1 VTGAPHLKARPA
13 RAWGVLL
20 QAALAALF
28 ALVLATAP
36 AAQARPAADVDS
48 ARLAQADREPGNWMS
63 HGRTYGEQRFSPLDR
78 ITAQNAGQLGL
89 AWFVDLDTS
98 KGQEATPLVIDGV
111 LYVATAWSMVKAYD
125 AKSGGLLWQ
134 FDPQVPRDTLVK
146 GCCDAVNRGVA
157 AWQGKIF
164 VGTLDGRL
172 IALDANTGKPVW
184 SVVTVD
190 QTKPYTI
197 TGAPRVI
204 KGKVMIGNGGA
215 ELGVR
220 GYVSA
225 YDAADGKMLW
235 RFYTVPGDPAKGF
248 ESEALAAAAK
258 TWTGEWWRLGGG
270 GTVWDSMAY
279 DPKLDLL
286 YIGVGN
292 GSPWN
297 RAIRSPGGGDNLYL
311 SSIVALRPDTGAY
324 VWHYQGTP
332 GESWDYTA
340 TQHMIL
346 AELRIAGRMRQVI
359 MQAPKNGLFYVLDR
373 QTGRLIS
380 AQPFVPV
387 TWTSGVDRNTG
398 RPVENP
404 GIRFGETGRPVDL
417 MPGPLGAHN
426 WQPMAF
432 HPKTGLV
439 YIPAQE
445 IATKYQPVADF
456 KPSAMG
462 WNIGTIPGAPAA
474 ASAKGYLLA
483 WDPVRR
489 KEAWRVPH
497 AGPWNGG
504 VLTTAGNLVLQGT
517 AAGEFVAY
525 RADTGTKLWSAPA
538 QTGVMAAPISY
549 QVGGEQYLAVM
560 AGWGGSY
567 AMAGGARAAVSGN
580 IRNVSRLLVFKLGG
594 KAMLPPDEAPATLAL
609 DPPPSHA
616 DAATLAQGARL
627 FGAYCVVCH
636 GNAAVS
642 GGAVKDL
649 RTSPF
654 LASPVWFDI
663 VQRGAMKEIGMAFFG
678 SVLNEEQASAIREY
692 VIRRSNDDKA
702 ARP

>member
-1 VTGAPHLKARPA
+1 MQGIESPGRLISLAGMIGLVAVGGLLALLTLGSASAASPRP
-13 RAWGVLL
+13 V
-20 QAALAALF
+20 
-28 ALVLATAP
+28 
-36 AAQARPAADVDS
+36 ADVD
-48 ARLAQADREPGNWMS
+48 AERIIHADQEPGNWMS
-63 HGRTYGEQRFSPLDR
+63 HGRTYGEQRFSPLR
-78 ITAQNAGQLGL
+78 QVTAGNANRLGL

-111 LYVATAWSMVKAYD
+111 MYVSTAWSMVKAFD
-125 AKSGGLLWQ
+125 ARTGKVLWE

-157 AWQGKIF
+157 AWQGSIF

-172 IALDANTGKPVW
+172 IALDAATGKPRW
-184 SVVTVD
+184 SAITVD
-190 QTKPYTI
+190 QSKPYTI

-204 KGKVMIGNGGA
+204 KGKVVIGNGGA

-225 YDAADGKMLW
+225 YDAADGKLAW

-248 ESEALAAAAK
+248 ESPALAAAAK
-258 TWTGEWWRLGGG
+258 TWTGEWWKLGGG

-311 SSIVALRPDTGAY
+311 SSIVALRPDSGKY
-324 VWHYQGTP
+324 VWHYQETP

-340 TQHMIL
+340 TQHLIL
-346 AELRIAGRMRQVI
+346 AELRIGGRTRQVI
-359 MQAPKNGLFYVLDR
+359 MQAPKNGIFYVLDR
-373 QTGRLIS
+373 KTGELIS
-380 AQPFVPV
+380 AKPFVPV
-387 TWTSGVDRNTG
+387 TWTSGVDRKTG

-404 GIRFGETGRPVDL
+404 GIRFGETGRPVDM

-426 WQPMAF
+426 WQPMAYN
-432 HPKTGLV
+432 PKAGLV

-445 IATKYQPVADF
+445 IATRYAPVPDY
-456 KPSAMG
+456 KPSPMG
-462 WNIGTIPGAPAA
+462 WNVGTIPGAPGS
-474 ASAKGYLLA
+474 SAIRGYLLA
-483 WDPVRR
+483 WDPVRQ
-489 KEAWRVPH
+489 KEAWRVEH

-504 VLTTAGNLVLQGT
+504 ALTTAGNLVFQGT
-517 AAGEFVAY
+517 AAGELVAY
-525 RADTGTKLWSAPA
+525 RADSGTKVWSSPT
-538 QTGVMAAPISY
+538 QTGVMAGPVTY
-549 QVGGEQYLAVM
+549 EVDGEQHVAVM

-567 AMAGGARAAVSGN
+567 AMAGGTRAAVSGN
-580 IRNVSRLLVFKLGG
+580 IRNVSRMLVYKLGG
-594 KAMLPPDEAPATLAL
+594 TLSLPPDEGASKLVL
-609 DPPPSHA
+609 DPPPSTA
-616 DAATLAQGARL
+616 DAATIAMGAKL

-636 GNAAVS
+636 GSGAVS

-649 RTSPF
+649 RASPF
-654 LASPVWFDI
+654 LANPAWFDI
-663 VQRGAMKEIGMAFFG
+663 VQRGAMKEIGMASFG
-678 SVLNEEQASAIREY
+678 SVLNQEQVSAIREY